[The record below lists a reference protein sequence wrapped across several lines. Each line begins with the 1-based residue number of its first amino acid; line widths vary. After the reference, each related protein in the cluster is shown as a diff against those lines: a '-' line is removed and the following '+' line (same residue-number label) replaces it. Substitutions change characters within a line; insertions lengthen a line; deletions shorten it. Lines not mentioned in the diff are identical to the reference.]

1 MVVLR
6 HTFSSR
12 AQYLGLALLGATGI
26 ALLIVFDPKNTGMF
40 PTCPFLSL
48 TGCYCPGCGTLRAL
62 RALLLGDVV
71 SALGYNV
78 LAMLSLPFIA
88 YSYGA
93 GVMRAFGLRAPRPA
107 FVHPYLIWAL
117 LLAIVAYWITRNL
130 PFVPLNVLAP

>member
-1 MVVLR
+1 
-6 HTFSSR
+6 
-12 AQYLGLALLGATGI
+12 
-26 ALLIVFDPKNTGMF
+26 MF

-62 RALLLGDVV
+62 YVLLHGDVIG
-71 SALGYNV
+71 ALGYNV
-78 LAMLSLPFIA
+78 LAVLSLPFIA
-88 YSYGA
+88 YSYGSGA
-93 GVMRAFGLRAPRPA
+93 MRAFGLRAPRPA